1 MTTKINYLPV
11 EEAVKIIESGERV
24 HFSGTATFP
33 VNIANA
39 LYKRG
44 MENQIEGITI
54 QYMHNIS
61 PTPFAGEECLGKF
74 HLEVIY
80 TGGNIRK
87 AVNQCI
93 AGYIPTNLGE
103 VARLIRSGVL
113 KVNTAIVQTSL
124 PDRHGYVSLGLSAE
138 TNIAA
143 LDSADKIIAVV
154 NPNMPRTFGDT
165 IIHTSK
171 IDIFCYDETP
181 LPVIPDCECSE
192 TDIKIAAHCAEL
204 IEDGATMQLGIGN
217 LPNAVLANLTNHKNI
232 GIHTEMFSDGILP
245 LCESGVINNAEKG
258 IDKGKLVASFIMG
271 NKKLYDFIDDNPLLI
286 MRDVAY
292 TNNPEIIAQNPKV
305 IALNAAIEVDLTG
318 QINAESIGTSQF
330 SGCGGQLDFVRGAN
344 ASKGG
349 KSIIAMPATT
359 NKGVSKIVPT
369 LSPGATVTTPRQ
381 DIHYVITEFGIA
393 DLYGKTLQKRA
404 KELIKIANPMHQEEL
419 EKAAFDRFGKHFIHC
434 K

>member
-1 MTTKINYLPV
+1 
-11 EEAVKIIESGERV
+11 
-24 HFSGTATFP
+24 
-33 VNIANA
+33 
-39 LYKRG
+39 
-44 MENQIEGITI
+44 
-54 QYMHNIS
+54 
-61 PTPFAGEECLGKF
+61 
-74 HLEVIY
+74 
-80 TGGNIRK
+80 
-87 AVNQCI
+87 
-93 AGYIPTNLGE
+93 
-103 VARLIRSGVL
+103 
-113 KVNTAIVQTSL
+113 
-124 PDRHGYVSLGLSAE
+124 
-138 TNIAA
+138 
-143 LDSADKIIAVV
+143 
-154 NPNMPRTFGDT
+154 
-165 IIHTSK
+165 
-171 IDIFCYDETP
+171 
-181 LPVIPDCECSE
+181 
-192 TDIKIAAHCAEL
+192 
-204 IEDGATMQLGIGN
+204 
-217 LPNAVLANLTNHKNI
+217 
-232 GIHTEMFSDGILP
+232 MFSDGILP

-419 EKAAFDRFGKHFIHC
+419 EKAAFDRFGKHFIYC